1 MKFMPCLVQKP
12 FRQSFEAEQG
22 QMWSVEAVRGWGM
35 HKVIFKL
42 VLRHF
47 EGKKFWGVKFPVSAH
62 SEMSEITI

>member
-1 MKFMPCLVQKP
+1 MPCLAQKP

-35 HKVIFKL
+35 HIIICKL

-47 EGKKFWGVKFPVSAH
+47 EGKKNLGGKISCF
-62 SEMSEITI
+62 